1 MSDEQKLEEQVLS
14 KVVETQ
20 LSNQLD
26 KAEKIDVDVQTDL
39 LKTVQGQADSV
50 TVEGQGLVM
59 QKDIRVQ
66 EIKLQTDNISVN
78 PLSAIL
84 GQIELNQPVNT
95 AARIVLLEDD
105 MNRALT
111 SDFVRSKLQK
121 YDLNV
126 DGQIVS
132 FEVQQIQIFL
142 PDEGKIGCQG
152 RVLLHESENTRQL
165 SFTAMVRPRTLSQPI
180 KLESFNCTE
189 GEGISLEIIA
199 ALMQKVKE
207 LAHSPYLEYEDMAFR
222 IKKMEVQKGKLSLLV
237 EAKVR
242 QIPTY

>member
-66 EIKLQTDNISVN
+66 EIKLQTDSISVN

-105 MNRALT
+105 INRALT

-126 DGQIVS
+126 DGQIVG
-132 FEVQQIQIFL
+132 FEAQQIQIFL
-142 PDEGKIGCQG
+142 PDQGKIGFRG
-152 RVLLHESENTRQL
+152 RVLLHEPENTRQL
-165 SFTAMVRPRTLSQPI
+165 SFTAMVSSAHTFPTHQNGKFQLYRRRGNFTRNNCGIDAESERI
-180 KLESFNCTE
+180 SKLTIF
-189 GEGISLEIIA
+189 
-199 ALMQKVKE
+199 
-207 LAHSPYLEYEDMAFR
+207 
-222 IKKMEVQKGKLSLLV
+222 
-237 EAKVR
+237 
-242 QIPTY
+242 